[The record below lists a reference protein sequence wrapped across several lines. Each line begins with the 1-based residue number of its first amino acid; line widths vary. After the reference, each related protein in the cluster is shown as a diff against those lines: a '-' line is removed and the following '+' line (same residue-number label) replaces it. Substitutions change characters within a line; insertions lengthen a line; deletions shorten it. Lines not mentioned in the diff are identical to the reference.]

1 MGMTGRK
8 RLPNGMRRDNF
19 LMIRLTKEEKAKLFR
34 EAKREGKT
42 VSAYVKERIFGKG
55 E

>member
-1 MGMTGRK
+1 MTGRR
-8 RLPNGMRRDNF
+8 RLPNGMRRDSF
-19 LMIRLTKEEKAKLFR
+19 LMIRLTKEEKAKLFKAAR
-34 EAKREGKT
+34 KEGKT